1 MLTVSESAA
10 IPEWVR
16 EIPDAGVGWRPLRAK
31 WAKVE
36 EGDGGAIVGLSSPI
50 APMFG
55 APDFFRFARFVI
67 PRIPFQIVGINPG
80 R

>member
-1 MLTVSESAA
+1 MPGSSGGRWESQGGTTKGTK
-10 IPEWVR
+10 R
-16 EIPDAGVGWRPLRAK
+16 
-31 WAKVE
+31 AKVE
-36 EGDGGAIVGLSSPI
+36 EGDGGAIVGLTSPI

-55 APDFFRFARFVI
+55 APHFVRFVV